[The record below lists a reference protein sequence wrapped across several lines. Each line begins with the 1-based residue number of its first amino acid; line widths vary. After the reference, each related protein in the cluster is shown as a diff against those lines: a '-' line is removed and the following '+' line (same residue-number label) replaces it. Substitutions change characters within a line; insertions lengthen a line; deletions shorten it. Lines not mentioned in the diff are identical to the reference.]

1 MISFLFKTF
10 LCKVMSKPRFFIYL
24 YLRAFKFFSFISFC
38 SKKFFSF
45 ISFCSKTYNMD
56 DQEDYEEDLLSD
68 IFPLRE
74 TSGRKHSHVKKS
86 LLRQG
91 RFFYKKSVTEILI
104 ILLQKKI
111 TASFESIE
119 IENSKV
125 KRINHTLTRLFVCCG
140 IPFSIVSNPFFIDFV
155 KSLCPA
161 YELPNRVT
169 FAGSWVNQELATVA
183 TIIYDEAQSS
193 TNITLGIDGW
203 AGPNGQSI
211 YAFILILP
219 TGKEYIHSLKDFSL
233 YSHTADFISKE
244 ILKVIEDVGCD
255 KFSSVVSDN
264 ASTMVAAKKLV
275 NEKYPHILPVRCIT
289 HHVNLLTTDIMK
301 HEFSKSTISK
311 CMTIIKYFKRSYKS
325 GALLSEEIKNNFIEG
340 GG

>member
-1 MISFLFKTF
+1 M
-10 LCKVMSKPRFFIYL
+10 
-24 YLRAFKFFSFISFC
+24 
-38 SKKFFSF
+38 
-45 ISFCSKTYNMD
+45 
-56 DQEDYEEDLLSD
+56 
-68 IFPLRE
+68 
-74 TSGRKHSHVKKS
+74 
-86 LLRQG
+86 
-91 RFFYKKSVTEILI
+91 TEILT
-104 ILLQKKI
+104 LLQKKQKKI

-125 KRINHTLTRLFVCCG
+125 KRINHALMRLFVCCG

-193 TNITLGIDGW
+193 TNITLSIDGW

-244 ILKVIEDVGCD
+244 ILKVIEDVGCN
-255 KFSSVVSDN
+255 KFS
-264 ASTMVAAKKLV
+264 
-275 NEKYPHILPVRCIT
+275 
-289 HHVNLLTTDIMK
+289 
-301 HEFSKSTISK
+301 
-311 CMTIIKYFKRSYKS
+311 
-325 GALLSEEIKNNFIEG
+325 
-340 GG
+340 